1 MKKKEEQFV
10 FLFGLIS
17 IHLKQIVVVV
27 VVLLETFP
35 QMELYGFR
43 WIQKDTGLNCNTE
56 IPSLLADPHEFP
68 SIENGEK
75 VGIVTGVDGIGGL
88 IRRSCHP
95 DPPIATILTPS
106 TEPPA
111 GREAVSE
118 LPPTTLWLLQIG
130 TSFTQII
137 KISGQRV

>member
-1 MKKKEEQFV
+1 MKKKGEQFV

-43 WIQKDTGLNCNTE
+43 WIQKDIGLNCNTE
-56 IPSLLADPHEFP
+56 IPSLLADPHELP

-95 DPPIATILTPS
+95 DPPYRHHPDTFDRTPRG
-106 TEPPA
+106 ER
-111 GREAVSE
+111 GG
-118 LPPTTLWLLQIG
+118 L
-130 TSFTQII
+130 
-137 KISGQRV
+137 